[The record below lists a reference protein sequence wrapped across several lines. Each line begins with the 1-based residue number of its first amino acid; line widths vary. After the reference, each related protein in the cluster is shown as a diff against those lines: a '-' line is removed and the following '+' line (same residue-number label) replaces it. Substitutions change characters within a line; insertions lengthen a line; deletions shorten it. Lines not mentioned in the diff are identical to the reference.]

1 MTLLSIRDLR
11 TQFMTEGGLVRAVDG
26 ISLSVGAGETV
37 AVVGESGCG
46 KSVTA
51 LSILRLIA
59 SPPGRIAGGTIEFE
73 GLDLLSMPE
82 KAMRRIRGKK
92 IAMVFQEPQTSLNPV
107 FTVGFQVAE
116 PLLLHEKIS
125 RRAGRARAIE
135 LLRRVGIADP
145 ESRVDDYPHQLS
157 GGMKQRAMI
166 AMALACKPSLLIADE
181 PTTALDV
188 TVQSQILALLKDLQ
202 RDIGMSVLLITH
214 DLGIVAEVAD
224 RVAVMYAGRIVETA
238 DVRAL
243 FASPRHPYTVGLF
256 DSLPRVGEI
265 RARLRAIP
273 GQVPDP
279 AAFPEGCRFHPRC
292 PLAIDRCRSEVPLL
306 REISPGHASAC
317 HRAEE
322 VKR

>member
-1 MTLLSIRDLR
+1 
-11 TQFMTEGGLVRAVDG
+11 MTEGGLVRAVDG

-92 IAMVFQEPQTSLNPV
+92 IAMVFQEPQTSLHPV

-202 RDIGMSVLLITH
+202 RDLGMSVLLITH

>member
-1 MTLLSIRDLR
+1 
-11 TQFMTEGGLVRAVDG
+11 MTEGGLVRAVDG
-26 ISLSVGAGETV
+26 NSLSVGAGETV

-188 TVQSQILALLKDLQ
+188 TVQSQILALIRDLQ
-202 RDIGMSVLLITH
+202 RDLGMSVLLITH

>member
-1 MTLLSIRDLR
+1 
-11 TQFMTEGGLVRAVDG
+11 MTEGGLVRAVDG

-202 RDIGMSVLLITH
+202 RDLGMSVLLITH

>member
-92 IAMVFQEPQTSLNPV
+92 IAMVFQEPQTSLHPV

-202 RDIGMSVLLITH
+202 RDLGMSVLLITH